1 MIRITP
7 GGQPGKLR
15 RALARLTRPTRVAY
29 EHQLASGYL
38 HLARRYARGPRPRGA
53 RPLEALEPEL
63 QELIRAINAVPL
75 PRQPRLR
82 HLDIRTEPYRLAL
95 AHARREVGA
104 LLQEFV
110 AKFEQKTWFLLLPD
124 TAFTVE
130 LLDCSLERERLE
142 GALRFAMPGVASFTA
157 RLRLARGFTPR
168 PWPFERYVLTFAD
181 VQVASGRRYPR
192 LSYEEMRELFGVGE
206 EEGR

>member
-29 EHQLASGYL
+29 EDQLTHGYL
-38 HLARRYARGPRPRGA
+38 SLARRYARGPRPRGA

-63 QELIRAINAVPL
+63 QDLVRAIIAAPH
-75 PRQPRLR
+75 PAWPRLR
-82 HLDIRTEPYRLAL
+82 HLDVRTEPYRLAV
-95 AHARREVGA
+95 AYARREVGA
-104 LLQEFV
+104 LHREFLQKVQTKLWFV
-110 AKFEQKTWFLLLPD
+110 LLPD
-124 TAFTVE
+124 WPFTVE

-142 GALRFAMPGVASFTA
+142 GAVRFDMPGVAAFTA
-157 RLRLARGFTPR
+157 RLRLARGFSQR
-168 PWPFERYVLTFAD
+168 PWPFERYALTFAD
-181 VQVASGRRYPR
+181 VRLPSGRRNPW

-206 EEGR
+206 DEV